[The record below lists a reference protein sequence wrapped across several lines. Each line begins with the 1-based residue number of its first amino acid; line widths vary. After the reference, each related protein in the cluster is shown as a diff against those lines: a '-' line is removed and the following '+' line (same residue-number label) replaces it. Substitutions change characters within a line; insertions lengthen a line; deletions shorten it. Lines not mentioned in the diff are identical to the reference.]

1 MRPWGWSRQD
11 GLTVVACALS
21 GARRPPIFTR
31 PAGALLPG
39 PSGAAL
45 GLHPGDRREET
56 GPLQTDRNTWTC
68 CSGGSGRLFKRPL
81 CPSLRLELLWK
92 GLHFLLD
99 PAFYQQLEA
108 AAGVWKVIADED
120 LLAGLPGWKRE
131 TTGTRVTP
139 RLPTVEKGLGKAGFS
154 RAKKALIPTT
164 SRATAAKQTSCQS
177 LPSSGRAVLS
187 HGARTR

>member
-1 MRPWGWSRQD
+1 MAR
-11 GLTVVACALS
+11 ALS
-21 GARRPPIFTR
+21 GTRRPPILTR

-56 GPLQTDRNTWTC
+56 GPLQTDRTRGPAAAADLAVY
-68 CSGGSGRLFKRPL
+68 SSVP
-81 CPSLRLELLWK
+81 CPSLQLELLRK

-154 RAKKALIPTT
+154 RTKKALILTT
-164 SRATAAKQTSCQS
+164 SQATAAKQTSCQS
-177 LPSSGRAVLS
+177 RPSPGRAVLS
-187 HGARTR
+187 HGTRTR